1 MLNAIPWLAGLLAC
15 TGTSSVDSPPQDSP
29 ADTADTNN
37 SVDTGPFDT
46 GPFDTTGL
54 NGEEVD
60 PRLAA
65 PVFDQVLAS
74 DDSARSQADLMGH
87 PTVIWFYPAA
97 ESFG

>member
-1 MLNAIPWLAGLLAC
+1 MLNALPWLAGLLAC
-15 TGTSSVDSPPQDSP
+15 ADPATVEPDPQDS
-29 ADTADTNN
+29 TADTDS

-46 GPFDTTGL
+46 SGL

-65 PVFDQVLAS
+65 PTFERVLAS
-74 DDSARSQADLMGH
+74 DGSARTQADLMGH

-97 ESFG
+97 GTYG